1 MQATVIDV
9 ETEEELEPQIRLW
22 SIADYH
28 QMIESGILDEDDRV
42 ELLEGKIV
50 CMSPQKPFHAAS
62 VQRSSRLLFKLLGD
76 RAEIRIQLP
85 VILGDDSEP
94 EPDVAVVRF
103 DDNEYSFRHPE
114 AADIYLL
121 IEVADSTIAKDRQ
134 QKARIYA
141 KNQVLEYWIL
151 DVQKRQV
158 YVFRQ
163 PDDGIYGEQ
172 IVLSSSDR
180 FAMQSFP
187 DVAIALDLLFP
198 KDKTIN
204 LKQ

>member
-50 CMSPQKPFHAAS
+50 CMSPQRPFHAAS

>member
-9 ETEEELEPQIRLW
+9 ETEEEPEPQIRLW

-50 CMSPQKPFHAAS
+50 CMSPQRPFHAAS